1 MPRCSAHPT
10 PETQPAAGYTLIEL
24 MVVVALLALLLTLS
38 LPSWQSF
45 MMRRQLD
52 GLSARLQADL
62 HLLRS
67 STVARN
73 QPLRL
78 SFFSNTAGTCYLI
91 HSGSAADCRC
101 EVDATGNAQP
111 QCNADTEL
119 LRSQAVADARWRLRA
134 NVASM
139 AVDPRHGT
147 FSPTGSIELVHSNG
161 LSLRHVVNILGRTR
175 LCTPAAAL
183 SGVTAC

>member
-1 MPRCSAHPT
+1 MSSHSVHPP
-10 PETQPAAGYTLIEL
+10 PETPAAGYTLVEL
-24 MVVVALLALLLTLS
+24 MVAVALLALLLALS
-38 LPSWQSF
+38 LPSWQNF
-45 MMRRQLD
+45 VMRRQLD
-52 GLSARLQADL
+52 GLSARLQTDL

-67 STVARN
+67 TTVARN

-78 SFFSNTAGTCYLI
+78 SFFSSTAGTCYLI

-101 EVDATGNAQP
+101 EIDATGSALP
-111 QCNADTEL
+111 QCDAGTEL
-119 LRSQAVADARWRLRA
+119 LRSQVVADARWRLKA

-147 FSPTGSIELVHSNG
+147 FSPTGSIELVHSSG

-183 SGVTAC
+183 SGIAAC